1 MTVIAE
7 RLSIEAGLS
16 AGLRWLYGTV
26 QPDTALVEPR
36 GACLTVTGRRLRFL
50 PLSTAGTPLIV
61 VDSNAVHWA
70 AGPTSPAL
78 NTLPATE
85 LPCLACEL
93 AALRIP
99 AGRHHYHSLT
109 GTIVLDS
116 PAHCSLR
123 AAVERYARGCPRHH
137 GVGCAAAAGNGGQ
150 SCTWR
155 AAGRRAAIW
164 PDAAAT
170 QRDWR

>member
-1 MTVIAE
+1 MTAIAQ

-26 QPDTALVEPR
+26 QPDNALVEPR

-50 PLSTAGTPLIV
+50 PVSAAGTPLIV
-61 VDSNAVHWA
+61 VDTNAVHWA

-85 LPCLACEL
+85 LRCLASEL
-93 AALRIP
+93 AALGIP

-123 AAVERYARGCPRHH
+123 AAVERFARGCPRHH
-137 GVGCAAAAGNGGQ
+137 GTTCDAPNVEGGH

-155 AAGRRAAIW
+155 AEGRRAAIW
-164 PDAAAT
+164 PDVGAN
-170 QRDWR
+170 QGDSR